1 MNARKASS
9 IASQDL
15 PDLSEFDLKISEL
28 TNEASIRQDILM
40 GISNNNNNN
49 NKNNDNEQDLSDYD
63 EYLKEL
69 ENEEYPHRPGRS
81 DEACSQLDLD
91 KSSKLDT
98 IDESSLTEG
107 MHLKIKK
114 LQLNKKS
121 EEVKPGSDAKPA
133 LTLAERI
140 KLNNSSVGC
149 KATVRQSVKRSVVT
163 AAKSPSLV
171 G

>member
-1 MNARKASS
+1 MNTRKPSS
-9 IASQDL
+9 TASQDL
-15 PDLSEFDLKISEL
+15 PDLSDFDLKISEL
-28 TNEASIRQDILM
+28 TNEASIRQDILLA
-40 GISNNNNNN
+40 ISNNN

-69 ENEEYPHRPGRS
+69 ETEEYPHRPGIRS

-114 LQLNKKS
+114 LHLNKKS
-121 EEVKPGSDAKPA
+121 EEAKPGSEAKPG

-140 KLNNSSVGC
+140 KFNNSSVVG
-149 KATVRQSVKRSVVT
+149 KATVRQSVKRSVV
-163 AAKSPSLV
+163 AVAKSPSLV